1 VTNNV
6 VSSPI
11 PSFPSASAL
20 GTSANPAAVS
30 STNEVFS
37 NQNLEKVNLV
47 LLFLSIPS
55 LNVSL
60 FFSQTKVNENSFPSL
75 SSSLKNEADEKKF
88 ISGGEDLRCPSFE
101 TVEEGQYPP
110 STGIEVTDFDE
121 PNPYPSSPTLPTTL
135 LHYQEEIHQKQEQFH
150 LLEEEFLQFK
160 LTTKQEKNDYLLD
173 ISQLTMKLKSEEYAR
188 ELLTDLTLKT
198 DRELAKTLAT
208 TRESLT
214 HYQQLC
220 EKLTVERQIVTEDV
234 SYYQKLVQK
243 YKKDLE
249 EERMT
254 LLETTNVMI
263 DNKMQ
268 KFVLQEENETLLQEF
283 IAFKVAYGDL
293 LMDLETEKLKNR
305 NLQQKLNLYAEKMT
319 LLEVKYIQQKQSQQQ
334 PALFNALGKES
345 NLIVDDEAGNGWKPL
360 EEEEEKHDG
369 LVVSHSKGTLSAL
382 ASETENETEAK
393 LPDSTIVSL
402 SSVTSSASKLSL
414 LQPLSAIMGG
424 GAGSSSLL
432 SFPSSPSVSSSFSLS
447 FLQSSKN

>member
-1 VTNNV
+1 
-6 VSSPI
+6 
-11 PSFPSASAL
+11 
-20 GTSANPAAVS
+20 
-30 STNEVFS
+30 
-37 NQNLEKVNLV
+37 
-47 LLFLSIPS
+47 
-55 LNVSL
+55 
-60 FFSQTKVNENSFPSL
+60 
-75 SSSLKNEADEKKF
+75 
-88 ISGGEDLRCPSFE
+88 
-101 TVEEGQYPP
+101 
-110 STGIEVTDFDE
+110 
-121 PNPYPSSPTLPTTL
+121 
-135 LHYQEEIHQKQEQFH
+135 
-150 LLEEEFLQFK
+150 
-160 LTTKQEKNDYLLD
+160 LD

-198 DRELAKTLAT
+198 DRELAKTLAS

-220 EKLTVERQIVTEDV
+220 EKLTVERQIVTED

-249 EERMT
+249 EERMA

-283 IAFKVAYGDL
+283 IAFKVSYGNL

-319 LLEVKYIQQKQSQQQ
+319 MLEVKYIQQQQSRQQ
-334 PALFNALGKES
+334 PALFNVLGKES
-345 NLIVDDEAGNGWKPL
+345 EVIIEEKAGNAWKQF
-360 EEEEEKHDG
+360 EEEEEKLDG
-369 LVVSHSKGTLSAL
+369 LIVSNSKGTLSVL
-382 ASETENETEAK
+382 ASETENETEVK
-393 LPDSTIVSL
+393 LPDSPIASL

-432 SFPSSPSVSSSFSLS
+432 SFPSSPSLSSSFSLS